1 MLGERLDMSE
11 RRTCCAARWAWI
23 SAKEIQPAADSRFM
37 PNAGTVPTYR
47 SGTESVTASGAEAA
61 PEERAAALDF
71 LQILAAE
78 VSEGKIDLPCFP
90 DVVVKVSNALANPE
104 TPTDRIVTV
113 VGAEPRLAA
122 RILQTANSAAF
133 NNSGKPLTDLRS
145 AITRLGQQMVQGT
158 AMSYAMQQVKDEPI
172 LRSVAKPLADLWNR
186 SIAVASISQLL
197 AQRCKVR
204 PDEAF
209 VTGLLHGI
217 GKLYIMVRAATRA
230 QGMGSQRPLLELIVG
245 WHASIGK
252 AVLESW
258 SFAEAMCDAIGD
270 QGEVDS
276 RRKHEA
282 TLSDVLIAAIVLADA
297 LEMPEPRVI
306 GAAGVNAFI
315 SIGLTPVDCSAV
327 LAQAVEQIRLV
338 HEALT

>member
-1 MLGERLDMSE
+1 M
-11 RRTCCAARWAWI
+11 
-23 SAKEIQPAADSRFM
+23 AKEIRPAADSRTM
-37 PNAGTVPTYR
+37 SNAGTVPTYR
-47 SGTESVTASGAEAA
+47 SGTASVPASGAEAA
-61 PEERAAALDF
+61 PEERASALDF
-71 LQILAAE
+71 LQTLAAE
-78 VSEGKIDLPCFP
+78 VSAGTIDLPCFP
-90 DVVVKVSNALANPE
+90 DVVIKVSNALADPDASI
-104 TPTDRIVTV
+104 DRVVTI

-133 NNSGKPLTDLRS
+133 KGSGKTLTDLRS
-145 AITRLGQQMVQGT
+145 AITRLGQQLVQGT
-158 AMSYAMQQVKDEPI
+158 AMSYAMQQVKDEAT
-172 LRSVAKPLADLWNR
+172 LRAIAKPLADLWHR

-230 QGMGSQRPLLELIVG
+230 QGMGNQRPLLELIVG

-252 AVLESW
+252 AVLENW
-258 SFAEAMCDAIGD
+258 RIAESVCEAVGD
-270 QGEVDS
+270 QGDVD
-276 RRKHEA
+276 RRSKHEA
-282 TLSDVLIAAIVLADA
+282 GLSDVLIASIVLADA

-306 GAAGVNAFI
+306 GAEGVNAFI
-315 SIGLTPVDCSAV
+315 SIGLTPSDCSAV
-327 LAQAVEQIRLV
+327 LAQAADQIRLV